1 MTWLIIAAVL
11 LAAFGPV
18 LWLLPS
24 RRDRRLAAMR
34 QAARQAGL
42 VVELVRIPKTN
53 PSAEDRVSPGG
64 VIRDPV
70 RECASYALPLA
81 RSLKFLPS
89 LRLLRAEG
97 ADDGPWPGWSY
108 NPRPDMRN
116 PRLAPTLARTE
127 PLLEALPEDAA
138 GLEITPRSVIVFWLE
153 SAESGADDVAGL
165 ARALVEFADR
175 LAALDRQ
182 YEEAAADADS

>member
-53 PSAEDRVSPGG
+53 PSAEDRVSAGG

-70 RECASYALPLA
+70 RECAAYALPLP
-81 RSLKFLPS
+81 RSLKFVPS
-89 LRLLRAEG
+89 LRLLWAEG
-97 ADDGPWPGWSY
+97 SDDGPWPGWSY

-116 PRLAPTLARTE
+116 PRLAPTLARIE
-127 PLLEALPEDAA
+127 PLLGTLPEDVA
-138 GLEITPRSVIVFWLE
+138 GLEITPRRVVVFWLE
-153 SAESGADDVAGL
+153 SADSDAGDVAGL
-165 ARALVEFADR
+165 AVALGEFGER
-175 LAALDRQ
+175 LAELDRE
-182 YEEAAADADS
+182 YEAAAADPDS